1 MNCCDRPTK
10 CKRWQDCPT
19 RVERIRIAKR
29 LLDQD
34 RPRIPL
40 ILIGR
45 LALAAAI
52 LLAVFVGSMY
62 HNALRSV
69 A

>member
-1 MNCCDRPTK
+1 
-10 CKRWQDCPT
+10 
-19 RVERIRIAKR
+19 VERIRIAKR